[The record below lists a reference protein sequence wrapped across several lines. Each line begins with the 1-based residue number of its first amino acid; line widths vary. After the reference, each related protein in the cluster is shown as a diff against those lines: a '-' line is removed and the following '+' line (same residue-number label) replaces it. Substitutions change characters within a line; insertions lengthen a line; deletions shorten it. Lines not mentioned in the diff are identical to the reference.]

1 MNKLFDL
8 CQLRDKVKVEERSSP
23 FLEFIL
29 FIAMA
34 FQIDTDLV
42 ESYFIN

>member
-1 MNKLFDL
+1 VLDNGWTVTWTEMNKLFDL

-34 FQIDTDLV
+34 F
-42 ESYFIN
+42 